1 MIINQRLVVGA
12 LFLVIS
18 ASLNS
23 FATAAT
29 ENRDPLFVQTDGR
42 MALQLSA
49 GWNTFYSPFMYP
61 QALLYPYPLF
71 VNPCYPYVHCGA
83 FNQYR
88 LLQERRKRSE
98 RSPSQHAKQR
108 TFAFDRLALEY
119 QRRGKLYRTNE
130 NEIVPAHKGDSKIK
144 PEFRDSGSF
153 LPTFLERHNHSVK
166 R

>member
-1 MIINQRLVVGA
+1 MIINQRLIVGA

-42 MALQLSA
+42 IALQLSA

-88 LLQERRKRSE
+88 CYRNGENDRKDLRVSMLNKERLHLIGSHWSIRDEANCIEPTKMKLFQRIKGI
-98 RSPSQHAKQR
+98 AK
-108 TFAFDRLALEY
+108 
-119 QRRGKLYRTNE
+119 
-130 NEIVPAHKGDSKIK
+130 
-144 PEFRDSGSF
+144 
-153 LPTFLERHNHSVK
+153 
-166 R
+166 